1 MSTAKHISTKHH
13 QRGAALMISLMLLL
27 VISVIGVTAMRT
39 SMFNAKISTSVQA
52 SSMTF
57 NAAESAL
64 TAVFR
69 EADMYG
75 GGGAADGQDNIVAL
89 LLTQLDFGTP
99 QIIERCVT
107 AADSFVNG
115 ACTAADAF
123 DNRGLLQA
131 SSQVVVDQTPV
142 GCGGGA
148 GGGDGSQISS
158 SGEGSSMVRG
168 LDYQFV
174 AVGRGRMDVLDMDAY
189 VVQEFARCI
198 QTPVDG
204 NNI

>member
-1 MSTAKHISTKHH
+1 MPFAIVGKAGLETA
-13 QRGAALMISLMLLL
+13 
-27 VISVIGVTAMRT
+27 GVTSHYRGLVLG
-39 SMFNAKISTSVQA
+39 KISTSVQA

-75 GGGAADGQDNIVAL
+75 GGGAADGEDNIVAL

-99 QIIERCVT
+99 EIINRCVT
-107 AADSFVNG
+107 GADSFLNRTCGNG
-115 ACTAADAF
+115 DAF

-131 SSQVVVDQTPV
+131 SSGVVVNQTPV

-148 GGGDGSQISS
+148 GGGAGSQISS

-174 AVGRGRMDVLDMDAY
+174 AVGRGRMDALDMDAF